1 MEPSLVRHK
10 LVYSIVF
17 SRQFRGLSLWMPLL
31 FSTVDAYLKAAFV
44 ERPLGSLLVVETFLR
59 CPRQSVVLGAQH
71 AHRTCRA

>member
-1 MEPSLVRHK
+1 VELTLVRHK

-31 FSTVDAYLKAAFV
+31 FSTVDSYLNAAFV
-44 ERPLGSLLVVETFLR
+44 ERPFEVLFVVKTFLR
-59 CPRQSVVLGAQH
+59 CVRQSVVRGTQY